1 MTRITCRMDDEGG
14 AEIIDD
20 DGVYYYADAS
30 EMHTIRQANENGA
43 SPQGALR
50 RWIDSQ
56 NEQEAEE

>member
-1 MTRITCRMDDEGG
+1 MDDEGG

-30 EMHTIRQANENGA
+30 EMHTIRQAIENGA